1 MTYNFMLETA
11 YGEMTKMFSQT
22 VHWYIVGSFTAYAYF
37 SKCNIQKKN
46 RYYITFMFYKIIR

>member
-37 SKCNIQKKN
+37 SKRNIQKKN
-46 RYYITFMFYKIIR
+46 RYYITYMFYKIIR